1 MRILLITAIC
11 LGLAAC
17 GGETSSNTQGEDTAV
32 TPDSDTTSDLGVID
46 RVGAEDGTEGR
57 GPATPGTLQVTFE
70 YNGAIPVQDIQ
81 LALVTDAASCADFD
95 PVAPWDPAANF
106 AIPNLDGNATFE
118 SLPVEVD
125 YIIYATARTPAG
137 KLAAAGCMDSLQVL
151 PLEMGATEVTLEL
164 YLLLLDA
171 RRAYTVTH
179 QLDLDEDSYAPAD
192 ALIAEVATLYNDP
205 AGTLYEKVRTIALVN
220 SGFVEASPEFT
231 AFSSSLQSAMDGW
244 FNAQTPAC
252 LDALI
257 AGGAGLGAAL
267 DGIVLTADLDL
278 GGSEGEVQ
286 LSGTWAWTDLALPW
300 PGGCVPG
307 DEGCETLHF
316 ALADLVASDYPVFLS
331 TDLFSATV
339 TNFDQLAVETHGLS
353 LSLGALALYLVH
365 EILLPAVDGPAD
377 ILDLATGFADCAAIV
392 AAITQSTIT
401 GINLDATIIEGMCQS
416 AVNSL
421 AGDLE
426 DAVEDLQVDSELKV
440 KGTCTLADDDDDLN
454 VDALV
459 DGQLDGD
466 VIVDGE
472 ETVPFVG
479 TFASE

>member
-17 GGETSSNTQGEDTAV
+17 GGETSSNVGGEDTPV
-32 TPDSDTTSDLGVID
+32 TPDSDTTSDSGVVD
-46 RVGAEDGTEGR
+46 RVGTEDGGDA
-57 GPATPGTLQVTFE
+57 GPAMPGDLQVTFT

-81 LALVTDAASCADFD
+81 LMLVTDAVSCADFD
-95 PVAPWDPAANF
+95 PVAPWESAADF
-106 AIPNLDGNATFE
+106 AIPNLDGSATFE
-118 SLPVEVD
+118 DLPVEVS
-125 YIIYATARTPAG
+125 YIIYATAHSPDG
-137 KLAAAGCMDSLQVL
+137 KLAAAGCMDEIQVL
-151 PLEMGATEVTLEL
+151 PGPGDTEVTLEI

-171 RRAYTVTH
+171 RGAYTVTH
-179 QLDLDEDSYAPAD
+179 RLDLDGDSYAPAD
-192 ALIAEVATLYNDP
+192 ALIAEVVTLFDDP

-220 SGFVEASPEFT
+220 SGFEEASPEFT
-231 AFSSSLQSAMDGW
+231 AFSASLQSAVGTW
-244 FNAQTPAC
+244 FDAQTPAC

-307 DEGCETLHF
+307 DAGCETLHF
-316 ALADLVASDYPVFLS
+316 ALTDLVASDYPVFLS

-353 LSLGALALYLVH
+353 LSPGDLALYLVH
-365 EILLPAVDGPAD
+365 EVLLPAVDGPAD

-392 AAITQSTIT
+392 AAMTPSAIT
-401 GINLDATIIEGMCQS
+401 GINMDATIIEGMCQS

-421 AGDLE
+421 TGDLE
-426 DAVEDLQVDSELKV
+426 DAVEDLQVDSELKA
-440 KGTCTLADDDDDLN
+440 KGICTLADDDNDLN

-459 DGQLDGD
+459 DGQWDGD
-466 VIVDGE
+466 VIVDGK
-472 ETVPFVG
+472 ETVPFLG